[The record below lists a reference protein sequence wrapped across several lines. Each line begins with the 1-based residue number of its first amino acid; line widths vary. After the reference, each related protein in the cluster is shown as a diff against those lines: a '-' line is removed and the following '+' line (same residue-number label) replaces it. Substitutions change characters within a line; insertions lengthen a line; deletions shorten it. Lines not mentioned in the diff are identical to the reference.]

1 MTEETPQPTSAPRE
15 GSGPGLAP
23 PPRPVNRPMVPD
35 PIVPAAYR
43 LDRLGAALTTGEAL
57 LVMIAVA
64 SLVGVVR
71 DDGTGVRVLGMVSL
85 GVAGI
90 SLFTACIAAVVVVA
104 TSATGDSPRSRF
116 RTWAICGGLVF
127 AVPALLVVLLTLLQV
142 GIAWRGA
149 LLSIPTTLFALW
161 TFRRM
166 QRNRKPPWRLVAVAF
181 AWGLFV
187 AAYFAQMVEGILHVV
202 ITAELLPGTAA
213 ILSHAAAAAVPE
225 ELGKGAGVLVIVL
238 LVWRRVDG
246 MLGGIVIGAC
256 VGIGFQF
263 AESMSY
269 MTGDFGAVLY
279 QHWYRQV
286 TGLLV
291 SHATYTGI
299 IGAGIGLAMQF
310 NDWRRRVV
318 CVGSGFLVA
327 IAAHLIWDVFAMG
340 RLYWESDNS
349 LLQLFV
355 VQPLNLIVLK
365 GPAFAILLFLI
376 IIALRQETRSLHQHL
391 RREAR
396 DPRGAITPAEV
407 PVLVNP
413 PLRFRMRLQAL
424 LRGDRPAYSRMKR
437 LHSAQLDLAFAEW
450 RRDRG
455 DPQPP
460 GVEESLR
467 QRIHDLKAESA
478 LVPAAVAGQR

>member
-1 MTEETPQPTSAPRE
+1 MTEETPQPSSAPRE
-15 GSGPGLAP
+15 ATGLGLAP
-23 PPRPVNRPMVPD
+23 PPRPVNRPVVPE
-35 PIVPAAYR
+35 PTVPAAYR

-64 SLVGVVR
+64 SLVGVLR
-71 DDGTGVRVLGMVSL
+71 DDGTGVRVLGMISL

-90 SLFTACIAAVVVVA
+90 SLFAACIGAVVVA
-104 TSATGDSPRSRF
+104 ITSATGGSPRSRF
-116 RTWAICGGLVF
+116 MTWALCGGLVF
-127 AVPALLVVLLTLLQV
+127 AAPALLMVFLTLLQV

-166 QRNRKPPWRLVAVAF
+166 QRNRKPPWRLVLVAF
-181 AWGLFV
+181 AWGVFV

-238 LVWRRVDG
+238 LAWRRVDG
-246 MLGGIVIGAC
+246 MLGGIVVGAC

-269 MTGDFGAVLY
+269 MTGDFGTVLY

-310 NDWRRRVV
+310 DDWRRRAV
-318 CVGSGFLVA
+318 CVGSGFAVA

-340 RLYWESDNS
+340 GLYWESDNS

-391 RREAR
+391 WAEAR
-396 DPRGAITPAEV
+396 DPRGAITPADV

-424 LRGDRPAYSRMKR
+424 LRGDRPAYTRMKR
-437 LHSAQLDLAFAEW
+437 LHSAQLDLAFARW
-450 RRDRG
+450 RGDRG
-455 DPQPP
+455 DPRPP
-460 GVEESLR
+460 GAEESLR
-467 QRIHDLKAESA
+467 QRIRDLTVGPS
-478 LVPAAVAGQR
+478 

>member
-1 MTEETPQPTSAPRE
+1 M
-15 GSGPGLAP
+15 
-23 PPRPVNRPMVPD
+23 NRLVVPD
-35 PIVPAAYR
+35 PVAAAYR

-64 SLVGVVR
+64 SLVAVIR

-85 GVAGI
+85 GAAGV
-90 SLFTACIAAVVVVA
+90 SLFIACIATVVVA
-104 TSATGDSPRSRF
+104 MTSATGGSPRSRF
-116 RTWAICGGLVF
+116 MTWAIGGGLAF
-127 AVPALLVVLLTLLQV
+127 AAPALLAVLLTLLQV

-166 QRNRKPPWRLVAVAF
+166 QRNRKPPRRLVVAAF

-187 AAYFAQMVEGILHVV
+187 AAYFAQMVEGILHVI
-202 ITAELLPGTAA
+202 ITAELMPGTAA

-238 LVWRRVDG
+238 LAWRRVDG

-310 NDWRRRVV
+310 NDWRRRAV
-318 CVGSGFLVA
+318 CVGSGFAVA
-327 IAAHLIWDVFAMG
+327 IAAHLIWDIFAMG
-340 RLYWESDNS
+340 RLYWESGNS

-365 GPAFAILLFLI
+365 GPAFAILLFLV

-391 RREAR
+391 RGEAC

-413 PLRFRMRLQAL
+413 PLRLRMRLQAL
-424 LRGDRPAYSRMKR
+424 LRGDRAAYTRMKR
-437 LHSAQLDLAFAEW
+437 LHSAQLDLAFARW

-455 DPQPP
+455 DPPPP
-460 GVEESLR
+460 GAEDTLR
-467 QRIHDLKAESA
+467 QRIHDLRTDSPS
-478 LVPAAVAGQR
+478 VPPAAGQR

>member
-1 MTEETPQPTSAPRE
+1 MTETTTQP
-15 GSGPGLAP
+15 SGAP
-23 PPRPVNRPMVPD
+23 PPRSVDRPVAPD
-35 PIVPAAYR
+35 PVVADPTAPAAYR

-64 SLVGVVR
+64 SLVAVIR

-85 GVAGI
+85 GAAGV
-90 SLFTACIAAVVVVA
+90 SLFVACIAAVVVA
-104 TSATGDSPRSRF
+104 MTSATGASPRGRF
-116 RTWAICGGLVF
+116 KTWAFGGALAF
-127 AVPALLVVLLTLLQV
+127 AAPALLIVLLTLLQV

-166 QRNRKPPWRLVAVAF
+166 QRNRKPPWRLVVAAF

-202 ITAELLPGTAA
+202 ITAELMPGTAA
-213 ILSHAAAAAVPE
+213 IVSHAAAAAVPE
-225 ELGKGAGVLVIVL
+225 ELGKGAGVLVVVL
-238 LVWRRVDG
+238 LAWRRVDG

-310 NDWRRRVV
+310 RDWRRRAV
-318 CVGSGFLVA
+318 CVGSGFAVA
-327 IAAHLIWDVFAMG
+327 IAAHLIWDIFAMG

-349 LLQLFV
+349 TLQLFV

-365 GPAFAILLFLI
+365 GPAFAILLFLVV
-376 IIALRQETRSLHQHL
+376 IALRQETRSLHRQL
-391 RREAR
+391 RGEAC
-396 DPRGAITPAEV
+396 DPRGAITRAEV

-413 PLRFRMRLQAL
+413 SLRLRMRLQAL
-424 LRGDRPAYSRMKR
+424 LRGDRPAYTRMKR
-437 LHSAQLDLAFAEW
+437 LHSAQLDLAFARW
-450 RRDRG
+450 RRHRG
-455 DPQPP
+455 DPPPP
-460 GVEESLR
+460 GTEDTLR
-467 QRIHDLKAESA
+467 QRIRDLRTEAPP
-478 LVPAAVAGQR
+478 VPPAAGQR